1 MKNTKNLLIAL
12 LTGLLALSLF
22 SQPAQSA
29 PKPTPAPATT
39 AIKLA
44 QYTACL
50 AKAGTTSGSAT
61 DIENSMKFIITL
73 CAPYAR

>member
-1 MKNTKNLLIAL
+1 MKNTKNLVIAL

-29 PKPTPAPATT
+29 PTPAPATT

-50 AKAGTTSGSAT
+50 ASAQTTSSAAS
-61 DIENSMKFIITL
+61 DIESRMRFVIEL
-73 CAPYAR
+73 CSPYSK